1 MAITNVEFIRY
12 LIDFIDSEK
21 GREVNS
27 DAPLITVNVDAA
39 GQQKPDEV
47 DTALDRDDVFVPP
60 LQAKLE
66 IMKKMAG
73 IEPKNQDLIA
83 SDDDEPLDV

>member
-1 MAITNVEFIRY
+1 MDFLRY
-12 LIDFIDSEK
+12 LIDLIDSK
-21 GREVNS
+21 K
-27 DAPLITVNVDAA
+27 DAA
-39 GQQKPDEV
+39 PAAAPTIIVNIDKNGSVSNEQEV